1 MDMGRRY
8 AHAACLTR
16 RLRIEISYP
25 DPPPPEEVGDWAAAA
40 VEEGRRSF
48 KEVYDAAFGI
58 VVISNSTV
66 ENDWDDEDED
76 EDVVLDVDAEDDN
89 VAVVVE
95 RLSFEGI
102 KTDVAVELRR
112 WRVVV
117 GFGERMV
124 SIQ

>member
-1 MDMGRRY
+1 MGRRY

-25 DPPPPEEVGDWAAAA
+25 EPPPPEEVGDWAAAA
-40 VEEGRRSF
+40 LEEGMRSF

-58 VVISNSTV
+58 VVISKSTV
-66 ENDWDDEDED
+66 ENDWDDDED
-76 EDVVLDVDAEDDN
+76 DADVVLDVDDEDDD
-89 VAVVVE
+89 VAVVV
-95 RLSFEGI
+95 LNFEGI
-102 KTDVAVELRR
+102 KTDVALELRR